1 MQVYSTTANLL
12 FTFIHVLQG
21 LEGLQLSRVIVH
33 NVKIT
38 FLLFKMAKHICNLQG
53 RTQNF
58 EKGVRR
64 PKKNFA
70 LPLYSGPSL
79 TLHIL
84 PGAEQEKLG
93 QADIPLYRARLITIF
108 CTF

>member
-1 MQVYSTTANLL
+1 
-12 FTFIHVLQG
+12 
-21 LEGLQLSRVIVH
+21 
-33 NVKIT
+33 
-38 FLLFKMAKHICNLQG
+38 MAKHICNLQG

-58 EKGVRR
+58 EKGVRAR
-64 PKKNFA
+64 SVRKKNFA